1 MQEISETL
9 SSISWYYL
17 NLGYISKDTSL
28 FLSFDCKQPFFSWNI
43 NNTDYADLPLNCTTA
58 MCPCFSQDK
67 VNFFA
72 VAVRE
77 YLGCCSV
84 RLHLIAIGQK
94 ADTLIY
100 LKKVDMSCS
109 QGKVW
114 HAEELST
121 VVYQCPGFG
130 EHF

>member
-9 SSISWYYL
+9 SSSWHYC
-17 NLGYISKDTSL
+17 NFRYISKDTGL
-28 FLSFDCKQPFFSWNI
+28 FLSLDCKQVFFSWNI
-43 NNTDYADLPLNCTTA
+43 NNTGYTDLPLNCTTA
-58 MCPCFSQDK
+58 ICAGCSQDK

-84 RLHLIAIGQK
+84 PLHLVAIGQK
-94 ADTLIY
+94 EGTLISE
-100 LKKVDMSCS
+100 KKVDMACG
-109 QGKVW
+109 QGKAW

-121 VVYQCPGFG
+121 VVYHCPGLG
-130 EHF
+130 EYF